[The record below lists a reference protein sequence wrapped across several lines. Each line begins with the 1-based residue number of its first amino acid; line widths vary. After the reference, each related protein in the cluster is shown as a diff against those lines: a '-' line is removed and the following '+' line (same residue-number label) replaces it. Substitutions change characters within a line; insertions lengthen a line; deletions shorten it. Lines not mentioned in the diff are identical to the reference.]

1 MDEVPERRFT
11 LEEAEAELPHLRE
24 LLPELREARR
34 RVLAS
39 GERVR
44 GVARRNG
51 GGREGTDYWRAIEA
65 LRRGVEDVA
74 GRGIVLRDA
83 DSGLVDFPAER
94 EGRLVYLCWRL
105 GEDRVAH
112 WHDVDAGFGGRRPL

>member
-1 MDEVPERRFT
+1 MDERRFT

-24 LLPELREARR
+24 LLPGLRQARR

-51 GGREGTDYWRAIEA
+51 GGPEGTNYWRAIDT
-65 LRRGVEDVA
+65 LRRGVEEIA
-74 GRGIVLRDA
+74 ERGIVLRDV
-83 DSGLVDFPAER
+83 DSGLVDFPSER
-94 EGRLVYLCWRL
+94 DGRLVYLCWRL
-105 GEDRVAH
+105 GEERIDH